1 VCEEDHLT
9 SAYAWFGGT
18 ARVPALW
25 LYSASDRYFW
35 PGLVW
40 RMFSAYGDEGAPV
53 RLEMVG
59 ALWFTE
65 DGHELVNLG
74 GRELWRPRIDEFL
87 EVIGAPNWDGDP
99 GDAAVPNWDPPP
111 ALAPADH
118 PAWRRYL
125 GFGGHKAFAMGQGG
139 RFGWAAH
146 RVTPELARSHALRFC
161 ESELDVCR
169 IISVA
174 GEQPVE
180 TNPSPSLDVDGSPTG
195 Y

>member
-1 VCEEDHLT
+1 MRGSVVPHACRRCGST
-9 SAYAWFGGT
+9 RRRTATFG
-18 ARVPALW
+18 PASFGACSPPMATKEPLC
-25 LYSASDRYFW
+25 
-35 PGLVW
+35 VW
-40 RMFSAYGDEGAPV
+40 RWWARCG
-53 RLEMVG
+53 
-59 ALWFTE
+59 FTE

-87 EVIGAPNWDGDP
+87 EVIGAPNRDGDP